1 MKVILLIL
9 DGWGYSPK
17 KAGNAILQ
25 ANLPTLTFLE
35 ANYPFA
41 LLKASGIAVGL
52 PWGEAGNSEVG
63 HLTLGSGR
71 VMLQAMPRIIKS
83 IQDGSFFTNPAL
95 QKAVQNAKAHHSQIH
110 FMGLIGTGSVHS
122 YIDHLYGLLDLAKR
136 YGVSSQVRLHL
147 FTDGKD
153 SPPREGA
160 KIAAHIKMRLEERG
174 EGQIA
179 TLVGRDFAMDRD
191 YNWQRTEQAFNLLV
205 KGEGQKTSDEV
216 KAIEAYYEK
225 GLTDSEIPPTL
236 LTREDGIP
244 RGIISPH
251 DSVVFFNYREDS
263 ARQLTKAFTLPQRVG
278 FRPEV
283 PAPLL
288 FVTMTEYDKDFP
300 SEVAFKPIP
309 ISHSLA
315 QVLFEHEKT
324 QFHAGETQKYAHVT
338 YFFNGMREEK
348 HEGEEWQLIPSF
360 DTQDLVSQ
368 TELRTPEITHALVKA
383 LEEES
388 YDFLV
393 ANFAN
398 PDLLAHTGNLAATLK
413 GCEAVDRAVKEIYE
427 TMTRLDAGQGKIT
440 LLISSDHG
448 HAETMIDPVSGLVL
462 TEHTANDVPFYLID
476 PRLKKEKSPLE
487 ILLSK
492 REPIGMLADIAPTI
506 LELFGIPPP
515 IEMTGKSLLN
525 RMR

>member
-52 PWGEAGNSEVG
+52 PWGEAGNSEAG
-63 HLTLGSGR
+63 HLTIGSGR

-83 IQDGSFFTNPAL
+83 IQDSSFFENPAL
-95 QKAVQNAKAHHSQIH
+95 KKAVQNAKIHHSQLH
-110 FMGLIGTGSVHS
+110 LMGLLGTGSVHS
-122 YIDHLYGLLDLAKR
+122 YIDHLYGLLDLANR
-136 YGVSSQVRLHL
+136 EGVSSQVRLHL

-160 KIAAHIKMRLEERG
+160 RILAHLKLRLDAKNQG
-174 EGQIA
+174 EIA
-179 TLVGRDFAMDRD
+179 TLMGRDFAMDRD
-191 YNWQRTEQAFNLLV
+191 YNWGRTKSAVNLLV
-205 KGEGQKTSDEV
+205 KGEGLKASDEV
-216 KAIEAYYEK
+216 KAVEAYYEK
-225 GLTDSEIPPTL
+225 GLTDSEIPPTVF
-236 LTREDGIP
+236 TREDGIP
-244 RGIISPH
+244 RGLISPH

-278 FRPEV
+278 FSPEV

-300 SEVAFKPIP
+300 SMVAFKPIP

-315 QVLFEHEKT
+315 QVLSEHEKT

-360 DTQDLVSQ
+360 DTQDLVSNP
-368 TELRTPEITHALVKA
+368 ELKTPEITQALIKV
-383 LEEES
+383 LEEGP

-398 PDLLAHTGNLAATLK
+398 PDLLAHTGNLAATVK

-427 TMTRLDAGQGKIT
+427 VVMRSGAGQGHIT
-440 LLISSDHG
+440 LLISADHG
-448 HAETMIDPVSGLVL
+448 HAETMIDPISGLVL
-462 TEHTANDVPFYLID
+462 TEHTANDVPFYLIG
-476 PRLKKEKSPLE
+476 PQLKKEKSSLE

-492 REPIGMLADIAPTI
+492 RESIGILADVAPTV

-515 IEMTGKSLLN
+515 LEMTGRSLLN